1 LKGAS
6 LRKSSLKRATA
17 ETEVFVE
24 VNLDGTGEYKID
36 TGIGFFDHM
45 LELFSKHSNIDL
57 TVKVKGDT
65 HIDYHHTVED
75 TAIVLGQC
83 ILGALGDKKGIN
95 RYGFF
100 LLPMDETLIE
110 CAMDLSGR
118 TYFNYDVAYFTD
130 KAGEFDVELV
140 EEFFRA
146 FSDNLK
152 ANIHIVKRFGKNTH
166 HIAEGVFKAVA
177 RSLRMAVSV
186 VGEGIPSTKGVI

>member
-1 LKGAS
+1 M
-6 LRKSSLKRATA
+6 RKSSLKRATA

-166 HIAEGVFKAVA
+166 HIAEAVFKAVA

>member
-1 LKGAS
+1 M
-6 LRKSSLKRATA
+6 RKSSLKRATA
-17 ETEVFVE
+17 ETEVFVQ

>member
-24 VNLDGTGEYKID
+24 VNLDGTGEHKID

-166 HIAEGVFKAVA
+166 HIAEAVFKAVA

>member
-1 LKGAS
+1 

-17 ETEVFVE
+17 ETEVFVQ

>member
-17 ETEVFVE
+17 ETEVFVQ

>member
-1 LKGAS
+1 
-6 LRKSSLKRATA
+6 
-17 ETEVFVE
+17 
-24 VNLDGTGEYKID
+24 
-36 TGIGFFDHM
+36 M

>member
-1 LKGAS
+1 M
-6 LRKSSLKRATA
+6 RKSSLKRATA

-24 VNLDGTGEYKID
+24 VNLDGTGEHKID

>member
-1 LKGAS
+1 M
-6 LRKSSLKRATA
+6 RKSSLKRATA

-24 VNLDGTGEYKID
+24 VNLDGTGEHKID

-166 HIAEGVFKAVA
+166 HIAEAVFKAVA

>member
-1 LKGAS
+1 M
-6 LRKSSLKRATA
+6 RKSSLKRATA